1 MSSNDATNVI
11 KGDASDVF
19 KLVDFFPNISKP
31 YLSVVFDKGYELAVL
46 LGIITPFN
54 DDSIEQG
61 NMRAHKRLEQIDQ
74 TQKSIANSV
83 AERRRQVALQVIED
97 RIHNERA

>member
-1 MSSNDATNVI
+1 MI
-11 KGDASDVF
+11 W
-19 KLVDFFPNISKP
+19 
-31 YLSVVFDKGYELAVL
+31 VVC

-61 NMRAHKRLEQIDQ
+61 NIRAQKRLEQANQ
-74 TQKSIANSV
+74 TQKSVANSV

-97 RIHNERA
+97 RINKETRK